1 MLNKLKAVIK
11 KALRTEE
18 VELGASGTVIHSGY
32 ITNDYISDLSHPQS
46 VSTYDQMRK
55 SDATVQA
62 VLKVNKLPILGSDFY
77 IDIEG
82 DDKKSVEIK
91 EFISDAMFNKIKFK
105 TSFLPQALLM
115 FDFGF
120 MCFEKVFALDE
131 NNKYYYKTLAPR
143 LPVSLDK
150 WKQTEGDEEAGMFQS
165 GYKNDDYISSNLIPS
180 WKLVR
185 FALNQEGDNYEGTS
199 LLRSAYKSWYYK
211 SNLEK
216 IGAIAA
222 ERGSAGLPLLEQ
234 DKDGR
239 PMDEAESEKMN
250 EIMENVRSNASSY
263 ITTPAGYKFSFA
275 TPGGA
280 FDFHPQ
286 LHYHDRQIAESVLA
300 QFIKTGGAGSSGGY
314 AQNKIDIQL
323 FLLSL
328 TQYANY
334 ICGRIDELMIKEL
347 VDLNFDNVEFYP
359 KMKFKP
365 IELRDMT
372 TFSESLEKLVNS
384 GTLTADVDVENLV
397 RGEMGL
403 PNIEEK
409 EIIAPK
415 TNDSK
420 LSISLDSEKKKL
432 AVSKKD
438 AFRDLTLAEE
448 KLDLDAYRSQFDKGE
463 KEISDTV
470 TIMGAA
476 LTSDIMKRSKAYYNG
491 EKFGKLDDK
500 VKEVIKTNTKKLSE
514 QQLEQYEFGKTQ
526 AVNEIGVSGR
536 IATPKEVKQVAKDT
550 AALEAN
556 KLQQDLESSAQF
568 TVNSAKQK
576 GAKVTESMQAVKAGL
591 DVIVARQAMLFGG
604 LQTSSM
610 INKAKRDVHNEYK
623 NLISFEQYSAIIDSR
638 TSGICRSLDNRVDK
652 VGNLPVP
659 PLHGNCRSTLVS
671 VMKTQDPQPEFNPVP
686 KSVEEK
692 ISVDPFKT
700 KAS

>member
-1 MLNKLKAVIK
+1 
-11 KALRTEE
+11 
-18 VELGASGTVIHSGY
+18 
-32 ITNDYISDLSHPQS
+32 
-46 VSTYDQMRK
+46 
-55 SDATVQA
+55 
-62 VLKVNKLPILGSDFY
+62 
-77 IDIEG
+77 
-82 DDKKSVEIK
+82 
-91 EFISDAMFNKIKFK
+91 
-105 TSFLPQALLM
+105 
-115 FDFGF
+115 
-120 MCFEKVFALDE
+120 
-131 NNKYYYKTLAPR
+131 
-143 LPVSLDK
+143 
-150 WKQTEGDEEAGMFQS
+150 
-165 GYKNDDYISSNLIPS
+165 
-180 WKLVR
+180 
-185 FALNQEGDNYEGTS
+185 
-199 LLRSAYKSWYYK
+199 
-211 SNLEK
+211 
-216 IGAIAA
+216 
-222 ERGSAGLPLLEQ
+222 
-234 DKDGR
+234 
-239 PMDEAESEKMN
+239 
-250 EIMENVRSNASSY
+250 
-263 ITTPAGYKFSFA
+263 
-275 TPGGA
+275 
-280 FDFHPQ
+280 
-286 LHYHDRQIAESVLA
+286 
-300 QFIKTGGAGSSGGY
+300 
-314 AQNKIDIQL
+314 
-323 FLLSL
+323 
-328 TQYANY
+328 
-334 ICGRIDELMIKEL
+334 
-347 VDLNFDNVEFYP
+347 
-359 KMKFKP
+359 MKFKP

-372 TFSESLEKLVNS
+372 TFSESLERLVNS

-415 TNDSK
+415 PNDSK
-420 LSISLDSEKKKL
+420 LSISLDSQKKKL
-432 AVSKKD
+432 AVSKQD
-438 AFRDLTLAEE
+438 TFRDLTLAEE
-448 KLDLDAYRSQFDKGE
+448 KLDLDAYRSQFEKGE

-470 TIMGAA
+470 AIMGAA
-476 LTSDIMKRSKAYYNG
+476 LASDIMKRSKAYYNG

-550 AALEAN
+550 AVLEAN

-576 GAKVTESMQAVKAGL
+576 GAKVTESMQAVKSGL

-623 NLISFEQYSAIIDSR
+623 SLISFEQYSAIIDSR

-700 KAS
+700 KAI